1 VHVLIITCDV
11 EIKELYECHCCLRLV
26 CLYHLNEHVQ
36 IEKNNKRPLDSFNA
50 LNTIVNALKQIV
62 EQKLLMIEREQNL
75 IVEVKK
81 VLDLPSNSIDAIQN
95 IFEKI
100 KQTIKPNR
108 SEEVMVK
115 VEQSLSPTRNCS
127 CVCKCN
133 TENMNSNDVAYQSGI
148 SKDDEYSTDISY
160 DFIDLVSSDETEES
174 IQDQHVNEEEGK
186 KRKRKSVRGIVNKC
200 SLTFNGAYGFTK
212 ANHSIEFL
220 YAQRLVRAAADNQD
234 SRITKLCDGNENVLN
249 PCSKVPCPFSSGR
262 INLSEYTRENVVNV
276 PGQRRLVPL
285 NIFKGHLQF
294 HHKISNSLAQKSVD
308 DF

>member
-133 TENMNSNDVAYQSGI
+133 TENMNSNV
-148 SKDDEYSTDISY
+148 
-160 DFIDLVSSDETEES
+160 
-174 IQDQHVNEEEGK
+174 
-186 KRKRKSVRGIVNKC
+186 
-200 SLTFNGAYGFTK
+200 
-212 ANHSIEFL
+212 